1 MCERGEVLHL
11 GSSQFIEFIAG
22 EGAPPSTAT
31 SRCPK
36 AEASRTWAGFGRTLV
51 RSHEWWALLYPAFW
65 PLAPTALPN
74 VSLVTIKPGS
84 KLCSRFL
91 FSTYLFKIFFG
102 FQKLY
107 KNKIWK
113 WENLYYQKIIF
124 IRFLEK
130 LYF

>member
-1 MCERGEVLHL
+1 LPKGRGQQALGRVQPHPSATAPVVGLPLPGLLSAGSNGHL
-11 GSSQFIEFIAG
+11 KRLSGYDQTWFEILLLNLIVHIFIQNI
-22 EGAPPSTAT
+22 
-31 SRCPK
+31 
-36 AEASRTWAGFGRTLV
+36 
-51 RSHEWWALLYPAFW
+51 
-65 PLAPTALPN
+65 
-74 VSLVTIKPGS
+74 
-84 KLCSRFL
+84 
-91 FSTYLFKIFFG
+91 FG